1 MDSRIYYKVVSFMA
15 YRTNLNAHQQLII
28 ENRHIQTSLVLISSS
43 PGQQRSQSSGFTTG
57 HWTRRP
63 QLFKIPSG
71 LLLQIDSER
80 GEYFFQIQAS
90 GIQALTTAPLLN
102 KTQPLELQEIHPT
115 ATSPTKMGFEPMT
128 PMKPMEMG
136 NMSMSMNP
144 MSMRMGNMSME
155 MGKEEKSISA
165 RHFCPQCGQVVEA
178 NDRFCRSCG
187 HQLKP

>member
-1 MDSRIYYKVVSFMA
+1 MPYMV
-15 YRTNLNAHQQLII
+15 NLNAQQQLII
-28 ENRHIQTSLVLISSS
+28 ENRHIQTSLTLVSSS
-43 PGQQRSQSSGFTTG
+43 PGQQQSQSSEFTTG

-63 QLFKIPSG
+63 ELFKTPSG
-71 LLLQIDSER
+71 LLLQIDSDR
-80 GEYFFQIQAS
+80 GEYFIQIQAS

-102 KTQPLELQEIHPT
+102 NAQQLELQEIHHT

-155 MGKEEKSISA
+155 MVKEEKSTSA
-165 RHFCPQCGQVVEA
+165 SHFCPQCGQAVEA

>member
-1 MDSRIYYKVVSFMA
+1 MA
-15 YRTNLNAHQQLII
+15 YMANLNAQQQLII
-28 ENRHIQTSLVLISSS
+28 ENRNIQTSLALFSSS
-43 PGQQRSQSSGFTTG
+43 PGQQQSQSSEFITG

-63 QLFKIPSG
+63 QLFKAPSG
-71 LLLQIDSER
+71 LLLQIESDR

-128 PMKPMEMG
+128 PMKLMEMG

-165 RHFCPQCGQVVEA
+165 RHFCTQCGQAVEA